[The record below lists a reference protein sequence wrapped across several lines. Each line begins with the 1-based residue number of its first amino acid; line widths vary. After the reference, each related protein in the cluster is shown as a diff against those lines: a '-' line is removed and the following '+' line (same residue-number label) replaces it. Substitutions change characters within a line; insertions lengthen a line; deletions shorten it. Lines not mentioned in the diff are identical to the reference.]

1 MALIARRSF
10 KYGSRSYSPGD
21 AVPVRPGDRKALTA
35 LGWIEHGEE
44 APKFTA
50 EELMRRASMGYGYK
64 APEATDEDQEE
75 AAKPKRKYN
84 RRDMKADD

>member
-35 LGWIEHGEE
+35 LGWIAQGEE
-44 APKFTA
+44 APKFA
-50 EELMRRASMGYGYK
+50 PEELMRRASMGYGYK
-64 APEATDEDQEE
+64 ALEATDAEV
-75 AAKPKRKYN
+75 KPKRKYQ
-84 RRDMKADD
+84 RRDMRADD